1 MNITEFLQQTA
12 GKWFSQRT
20 AHQVESSQTQTGKST
35 LYVEFLA
42 SDDPKVK
49 ALCDRH
55 GLETALAGTRMSW
68 EATIDPS
75 AQSYKGER
83 LLVWVGDGENPQS
96 GKFFSSVEGSPPG
109 SFVLDEEEILTLR
122 VECQGQVSEDRL
134 WFASPNFRLR
144 TSLTQVSGETV
155 FASLCTEIRLGGNP
169 A

>member
-1 MNITEFLQQTA
+1 MNITEFLQQSA

-20 AHQVESSQTQTGKST
+20 AHQIESSQTQTGKST
-35 LYVEFLA
+35 LYIEFLA
-42 SDDPKVK
+42 GDDPKVK
-49 ALCDRH
+49 DFCDRH
-55 GLETALAGTRMSW
+55 GLERVLGGTRMSW

-83 LLVWVGDGENPQS
+83 LLVWVSDGENPQS
-96 GKFFSSVEGSPPG
+96 GQFFSSVEGSAPG
-109 SFVLDEEEILTLR
+109 SFVLDGEEILILR
-122 VECQGQVSEDRL
+122 VESQGQISEDRM
-134 WFASPNFRLR
+134 WFVSPNFRLR

>member
-20 AHQVESSQTQTGKST
+20 AHEVESSQTQTGKST

-49 ALCDRH
+49 DLCDRH
-55 GLETALAGTRMSW
+55 GLDKVLGGTLVSW

-83 LLVWVGDGENPQS
+83 LLVWVGDTENSQS
-96 GKFFSSVEGSPPG
+96 GQFFSSVEGSPPG
-109 SFVLDEEEILTLR
+109 SFILDEQEILTLR
-122 VECQGQVSEDRL
+122 VESQGQVSEDRM
-134 WFASPNFRLR
+134 WFASPKFRLR

-155 FASLCTEIRLGGNP
+155 FASLCTEIRLGNG
-169 A
+169 

>member
-20 AHQVESSQTQTGKST
+20 AHEVESSQTQTGKST
-35 LYVEFLA
+35 LYVEFLS
-42 SDDPKVK
+42 SDNPKVK
-49 ALCDRH
+49 EICDRY
-55 GLETALAGTRMSW
+55 GLETILGGTHMSW

-83 LLVWVGDGENPQS
+83 LLVWVGDPDNPQM
-96 GKFFSSVEGSPPG
+96 GNFFSSVEGSPPG

-122 VECQGQVSEDRL
+122 VESQGQVSQDRL

-144 TSLTQVSGETV
+144 TSLTQVSGKTV

>member
-1 MNITEFLQQTA
+1 MNITEFLQQSA

-20 AHQVESSQTQTGKST
+20 AHQIESNQTQTGKST

-49 ALCDRH
+49 DLCDRH
-55 GLETALAGTRMSW
+55 GLETVLGGTRMSW

-83 LLVWVGDGENPQS
+83 LLVWVGDGENLQS
-96 GKFFSSVEGSPPG
+96 GKFFSSVEGSLPG

-122 VECQGQVSEDRL
+122 VESQGQISEDRM